1 MKIRI
6 IGIIAFL
13 VLSVT
18 AFSQEATGDNDF
30 QPSGKPLLKIFTNV
44 HDVFTEDG
52 SAPAFEV
59 TRAYFGYGYDFSPA
73 FSTKITLDVGDPG
86 DGKLHETMY
95 LKNALLQYSKNNL
108 TVNFGLVGTHQF
120 GVQEKFWA
128 HRYLYKS
135 FQDAY
140 GFGASADLGVT
151 ASYDISDAVSVDA
164 SVLNGEGYKNLQ
176 NDSVFKT
183 AIGLTVKPAEGLTLR
198 GYFDYLPGDAAQTSL
213 ATFAG
218 YANKEFSLGVE
229 YNLQNNH
236 NRVDNHELSGI
247 SAYGSYNLG
256 KKTSV
261 FARYDNLTSNKV
273 SGVPAAWNIADDG
286 QVYIAGIEFN
296 PVKGVK
302 ISPNFQGWSP
312 ALEGAPFVSSIY
324 LNLELKF

>member
-6 IGIIAFL
+6 LGVIALL
-13 VLSVT
+13 VISVYG
-18 AFSQEATGDNDF
+18 FGQEAGDNNF

-86 DGKLHETMY
+86 EGKLHQTMY

-120 GVQEKFWA
+120 AVQENFWSR
-128 HRYLYKS
+128 RYLYKS

-151 ASYDISDAVSVDA
+151 ASYKISDAVSVDA

-218 YANKEFSLGVE
+218 YANSDFSLGVE

-247 SAYGSYNLG
+247 SAYGSFNLG
-256 KKTSV
+256 KKTAA
-261 FARYDNLTSNKV
+261 FARYDYLTSNELT
-273 SGVPAAWNIADDG
+273 GAPAAWNIASNG

-312 ALEGAPFVSSIY
+312 AVDGASFVSSIY